1 MGLDKEN
8 RTPDTKLL
16 YVTTGILK
24 ASYYCIES
32 LFQKELQRMLVSKKF
47 MAEWTHIILDE
58 VHDREEDMDLVM
70 LICKELLKTNS
81 PATKLVLMS
90 ATMNEE
96 KFKTYFSIKRESLPG
111 IEVPPL
117 VQVKGREGA
126 RVEECYWHHMAPLLH
141 ERFPKLRN
149 CKELFDLN
157 EPSLSDGAVH
167 MCKALLENLD
177 KEEQGQKQ
185 PGAVLIFLPGI
196 QEIRQVRDFLMEE
209 KEEKGHKWERGGPKW
224 VCIPLH
230 SSIPWEEHSSIF
242 PPLPFNQRKIILST
256 NIAESSLTIPDIQYV
271 VDFCLTKNLVA
282 DLDTHYP
289 RLVLDWASQSQ
300 MAQRKGRAGRVDS
313 LGATVFRLVPDQ
325 FCQKLVKDHKP
336 EMLRVPLTK
345 VVLDVKLLDMGS
357 PKNVLDLAMDPPES
371 RNVSRTVLALQEMG
385 ALLTTVDGRQDRED
399 GDLTV
404 LGEVLARLPVDVR
417 LGKLIIL
424 GHIFGVLVEAVII
437 AAGLNGKSIFTS
449 PFNKRVQAYKNR
461 LYWADRSFSDCFAI
475 LNAFRTWER
484 MRRGGDFDTR
494 EMQSSRSRE
503 ASWCRSN
510 FLQLK
515 QLDEMRVQVDEI
527 SRNLTM
533 MDITPIQGSASQGT
547 EEKFFILQ
555 LIMFGAFYP
564 NYFVKSSSYEVDRM
578 AHKTLEGH
586 DPRNTVY
593 LHGFDKDQTK
603 FGRLYANQ
611 LRQMLA
617 DVTRDEDKIK
627 LDFSGA
633 HIFVEFQRAVE
644 DEARSDA
651 SYKETGRTE
660 SNLTG
665 NISTQVIKS

>member
-1 MGLDKEN
+1 M
-8 RTPDTKLL
+8 
-16 YVTTGILK
+16 
-24 ASYYCIES
+24 
-32 LFQKELQRMLVSKKF
+32 
-47 MAEWTHIILDE
+47 
-58 VHDREEDMDLVM
+58 
-70 LICKELLKTNS
+70 
-81 PATKLVLMS
+81 
-90 ATMNEE
+90 
-96 KFKTYFSIKRESLPG
+96 
-111 IEVPPL
+111 
-117 VQVKGREGA
+117 
-126 RVEECYWHHMAPLLH
+126 
-141 ERFPKLRN
+141 
-149 CKELFDLN
+149 
-157 EPSLSDGAVH
+157 GAV
-167 MCKALLENLD
+167 
-177 KEEQGQKQ
+177 
-185 PGAVLIFLPGI
+185 
-196 QEIRQVRDFLMEE
+196 
-209 KEEKGHKWERGGPKW
+209 
-224 VCIPLH
+224 
-230 SSIPWEEHSSIF
+230 
-242 PPLPFNQRKIILST
+242 
-256 NIAESSLTIPDIQYV
+256 
-271 VDFCLTKNLVA
+271 
-282 DLDTHYP
+282 
-289 RLVLDWASQSQ
+289 
-300 MAQRKGRAGRVDS
+300 
-313 LGATVFRLVPDQ
+313 
-325 FCQKLVKDHKP
+325 
-336 EMLRVPLTK
+336 
-345 VVLDVKLLDMGS
+345 
-357 PKNVLDLAMDPPES
+357 PES
-371 RNVSRTVLALQEMG
+371 RSVSRTVLALQEMG

>member
-1 MGLDKEN
+1 
-8 RTPDTKLL
+8 
-16 YVTTGILK
+16 
-24 ASYYCIES
+24 
-32 LFQKELQRMLVSKKF
+32 

-96 KFKTYFSIKRESLPG
+96 KFKSYFSIQRASLPG
-111 IEVPPL
+111 VEVPPL
-117 VQVKGREGA
+117 VQVKGREGG
-126 RVEECYWHHMAPLLH
+126 RVEERYWHHMAPLLH
-141 ERFPKLRN
+141 ARFPKLQN
-149 CKELFDLN
+149 CKELFDLS

-177 KEEQGQKQ
+177 KEEQGRKQ

-196 QEIRQVRDFLMEE
+196 QEIRQVRDFLMED
-209 KEEKGHKWERGGPKW
+209 KEEKGGKIGGPKW

-282 DLDTHYP
+282 DLETHYP

-300 MAQRKGRAGRVDS
+300 MAQRKGRAGRVGS
-313 LGATVFRLVPDQ
+313 LSATVFRLVPEQ
-325 FCQKLVKDHKP
+325 FCQKLVKDQKP

-357 PKNVLDLAMDPPES
+357 PRNVLSLAMDPPELRS
-371 RNVSRTVLALQEMG
+371 VSRTVLALQEMG
-385 ALLTTVDGRQDRED
+385 ALLTTVDGRRDRED

-461 LYWADRSFSDCFAI
+461 LHWADRSFSDCLAI

-484 MRRGGDFDTR
+484 MRRGGEFSTR
-494 EMQSSRSRE
+494 ETPNSRSRE
-503 ASWCRSN
+503 ASWCQSN

-515 QLDEMRVQVDEI
+515 QLEEMRVQVDEI
-527 SRNLTM
+527 SKNLTM
-533 MDITPIQGSASQGT
+533 MDITPLVTQSQDSASQGT

-603 FGRLYANQ
+603 FGRIYANQ
-611 LRQMLA
+611 LKQMLA

-633 HIFVEFQRAVE
+633 HIFVEFQRAVQ
-644 DEARSDA
+644 DEARSVE
-651 SYKETGRTE
+651 SYKAAGRTE

-665 NISTQVIKS
+665 NISTQVTRSKVEIVARY